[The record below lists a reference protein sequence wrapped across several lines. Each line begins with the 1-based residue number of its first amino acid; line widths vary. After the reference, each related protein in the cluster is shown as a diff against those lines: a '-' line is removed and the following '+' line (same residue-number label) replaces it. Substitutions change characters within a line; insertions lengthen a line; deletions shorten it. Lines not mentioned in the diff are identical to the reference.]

1 MKMNIKKY
9 IVSLALVPM
18 LMTSCSDSF
27 LNEVNPNN
35 QTPSTFWVNETNVM
49 KGLSAAYNPIRRM
62 SWGYY
67 GGYEGILHYQMRADD
82 MYPTRGEEAGIWET
96 LAFTNTPNT

>member
-1 MKMNIKKY
+1 MNMNFKKY
-9 IVSLALVPM
+9 IVSLAIVPM

-35 QTPSTFWVNETNVM
+35 QTPATFWVNEANVM

-62 SWGYY
+62 SWG
-67 GGYEGILHYQMRADD
+67 
-82 MYPTRGEEAGIWET
+82 
-96 LAFTNTPNT
+96 